1 MLDDD
6 IIRRLER
13 AERVRQH
20 VEPMDGWV
28 AIEPVSDE
36 QETRTGLIL
45 PATTS
50 ALVRSGVV
58 LAVGGDVEG
67 VAPADRVLMRR
78 DAGYEVR
85 VGGEKILLV
94 ERRELV
100 ARYAD

>member
-6 IIRRLER
+6 LIRRMER
-13 AERVRQH
+13 AEQVRAQ

-28 AIEPVSDE
+28 AIEPVSDD
-36 QETRTGLIL
+36 QETRNGLIL

-58 LAVGGDVEG
+58 LAVGADVEG
-67 VAPADRVLMRR
+67 VAPGDRVLMRR
-78 DAGYEVR
+78 DSGYEVR
-85 VGGEKILLV
+85 LGGEKLLLV
-94 ERRELV
+94 ERDELV